1 MACFR
6 RPAHVFFALMH
17 VYIVSRRMFGMPMIE
32 ATLRRLAAIV
42 SANLVG
48 YFRLIGAD
56 EAGSLD
62 DMFELQD

>member
-1 MACFR
+1 
-6 RPAHVFFALMH
+6 MH

-48 YFRLIGAD
+48 YFRLMGAD

-62 DMFELQD
+62 DMFKLQV

>member
-1 MACFR
+1 
-6 RPAHVFFALMH
+6 MH

-42 SANLVG
+42 SADLVG
-48 YFRLIGAD
+48 YFRLMGAD

-62 DMFELQD
+62 DMFKQQD